1 MRRHLCQLGGVQAT
15 GRGRRICPLLHGQR
29 QEGPGKLLT
38 DMEIEGPF
46 LVGEDQTHLKD
57 KAPKT
62 EALLASN
69 TNPEAPSPPADPPDL
84 DHGLSTANQPG
95 HLLLSML
102 PPLSSQGHLQ
112 SFNLGSSSSR
122 ATTPDPTQN
131 TVSHLSP
138 GPLTTQASLR
148 VEEDVQLPLLSHAQI
163 PPQQPRLRMKTT
175 NLTLML
181 STSPWPPRHNTKSV
195 RLPRTWFQHILLV
208 LSTQSTDHP
217 LTLVLLIVSSLLSIE
232 QSYPS
237 PTSHCV
243 WRHTQYIRRS

>member
-1 MRRHLCQLGGVQAT
+1 MET
-15 GRGRRICPLLHGQR
+15 
-29 QEGPGKLLT
+29 EGPS
-38 DMEIEGPF
+38 
-46 LVGEDQTHLKD
+46 LVGEDPTHPNYKV
-57 KAPKT
+57 PET
-62 EALLASN
+62 EALLASK
-69 TNPEAPSPPADPPDL
+69 TNPEPPPPPADLPDL
-84 DHGLSTANQPG
+84 DHGLSTANQPA
-95 HLLLSML
+95 HLPLSML

-131 TVSHLSP
+131 TLSHLSP

-163 PPQQPRLRMKTT
+163 PPPQPRLRMKTT

-181 STSPWPPRHNTKSV
+181 STSPWPTRHNTKSV
-195 RLPRTWFQHILLV
+195 RLPRTWSRQILLV

-217 LTLVLLIVSSLLSIE
+217 LTLALLIVSSLLAIK